1 MSVEQILAR
10 IDQLETALAS
20 PGTISAAALSNTSST
35 AAQTAAAPNTNSFA
49 STLVSALAPAASADA
64 VLSDAGTTDPT
75 GGSSTLASLLSS
87 ATTDTTTASP
97 SLSTLLAA
105 DPALASALAP
115 QTTAAVAAAAPAT
128 ATGNPAI
135 VAIAQSQVGVTEQP
149 PGSNDS
155 PAIAGY
161 RSATAGSVAG
171 EPWCAYFASWVAR
184 QAGEPL
190 GAQGQ
195 GFGAVS
201 DIWSWAQQTG
211 RAVVNGPGVV
221 PAPGDLIVFGDHH
234 VGIVDQVLP
243 SGQIETVEGNY
254 NNSVSLVTRGAGEAT
269 GYVRMS

>member
-20 PGTISAAALSNTSST
+20 PGTISAAALSST
-35 AAQTAAAPNTNSFA
+35 PSAAAQTGTAPSATSFA
-49 STLVSALAPAASADA
+49 STLVSALAPAVSADA
-64 VLSDAGTTDPT
+64 VLSNGDTTASAD
-75 GGSSTLASLLSS
+75 GSSALASLLPTVSPS
-87 ATTDTTTASP
+87 TTAAP
-97 SLSTLLAA
+97 LSLSNMLAG
-105 DPALASALAP
+105 ALAP
-115 QTTAAVAAAAPAT
+115 TAAAGATADAAAPGA

-135 VAIAQSQVGVTEQP
+135 VAIAQSQLGVTEQP

-161 RSATAGSVAG
+161 RTATAGSVAG

-195 GFGAVS
+195 GFGAVA
-201 DIWSWAQQTG
+201 DVWTWAQQTG
-211 RAVVNGPGVV
+211 RAVANGPGVV

-234 VGIVDQVLP
+234 IGIVDQVLP

-254 NNSVSLVTRGAGEAT
+254 NGGVSLVTRGAGEAT